1 MNMVSKKLPAAM
13 MVLMSIAIPSNPGL
27 SGQ

>member
-13 MVLMSIAIPSNPGL
+13 MGLSTIAIPSNPGL